1 MRVKEEK
8 AVITFQTTLQ
18 AIQAER
24 ALQAAGCPGRLIPVP
39 LEITAGCGMAWCTPQ
54 GDAQT
59 AEQCLRDA
67 GLDWER
73 TYCLL
78 L

>member
-39 LEITAGCGMAWCTPQ
+39 REITAGCGWAGWAPR
-54 GDAQT
+54 GDSQS
-59 AEQCLRDA
+59 AEQFLGDGGR
-67 GLDWER
+67 DWER